1 MRLKEGEE
9 GAAIEL
15 LDALEVGDVDIVI
28 VTVFVDGVED

>member
-1 MRLKEGEE
+1 MRLKERE
-9 GAAIEL
+9 AAIE

>member
-9 GAAIEL
+9 GAAIE

-28 VTVFVDGVED
+28 VTVFVHGVEN

>member
-15 LDALEVGDVDIVI
+15 DALEVDDVNIVI
-28 VTVFVDGVED
+28 VTVFVDGVEN